1 MMEKLLLYPCVYLVL
16 QLIKTGAYPV
26 DLVRPG
32 EYSGNTV
39 LVHSVLKAYALSAQG
54 S

>member
-32 EYSGNTV
+32 EYSGNIV
-39 LVHSVLKAYALSAQG
+39 LVHAVLKEYALSAQG